1 MILKNLDPNAMLV
14 NVNFNYFLSR
24 LILYAK
30 NSANREFMTVIAFS
44 LLEIS
49 EILAILAYLI
59 YIELI
64 ELKFCGLDHDLKK
77 MIGDRSK
84 NDANSAR
91 KLLSGS
97 ISDISSVNSEN

>member
-1 MILKNLDPNAMLV
+1 MICSNSIIHFFTKIV
-14 NVNFNYFLSR
+14 TKIISYFLDDIKYYSNYE
-24 LILYAK
+24 IIA
-30 NSANREFMTVIAFS
+30 EFLS
-44 LLEIS
+44 
-49 EILAILAYLI
+49 ILAIIFYL
-59 YIELI
+59 ELI